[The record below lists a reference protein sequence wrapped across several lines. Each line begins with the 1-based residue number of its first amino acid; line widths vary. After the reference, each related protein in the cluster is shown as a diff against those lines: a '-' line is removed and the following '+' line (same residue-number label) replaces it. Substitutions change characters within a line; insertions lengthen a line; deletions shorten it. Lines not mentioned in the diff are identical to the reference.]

1 MSVGTDKYIRI
12 WDLRV
17 KSHVCSIDGTAYG
30 DMNEIVFATQQS
42 SDAGNSSID
51 HSINPLLAGLA
62 CVGHQD
68 GSLTFWDINMRK
80 CMAQYMAHQSEA
92 RGVSFNVDGKYLASA
107 GFDSQIVVTDT
118 SDLDNLT
125 TVKTLQH
132 DDKVVSVKW
141 HPHLPLLLST
151 SADKTARIWYP

>member
-1 MSVGTDKYIRI
+1 
-12 WDLRV
+12 
-17 KSHVCSIDGTAYG
+17 
-30 DMNEIVFATQQS
+30 MNEIVFTPAAGALDSRS
-42 SDAGNSSID
+42 SSLENSMQMQ
-51 HSINPLLAGLA
+51 LAGLA
-62 CVGHQD
+62 CVGHQN

-80 CMAQYMAHQSEA
+80 CQALYLAHKAEA

-151 SADKTARIWYP
+151 SADKTVRVWYP